1 MTCNTNAINV
11 TATGAGSYSW
21 DNGLG
26 NVAAASITS
35 AGLYTVTVTGTNGCS
50 STASITVTA
59 NTTAPTAGITNN
71 TGSTQLTCTRTSI
84 SVTATGAGSYSWDN
98 NLGSNATV
106 SIVDPGLYTVTVT
119 GTNGCSST
127 ASITITQGAGV
138 PTVGYTASATTV
150 CAGTAVTLS
159 GTGADTYTWTGGIT
173 NGVSF
178 IPTATASYTVT
189 GTVTVGG
196 CSNAETVTI
205 TVVPRP
211 TGNIS
216 GAASICSGAST
227 NLSIAVTGN
236 GPWNGT
242 LSDGT
247 IFSGSSTPITVTVSP
262 LTNTVYT
269 ISTLSASSCPA
280 QLSDLTGSA
289 SITLNSFAVP
299 DTIVG
304 SRNACLYS
312 ATSTLNATYS
322 IAATNASAYA
332 WTLPAGATLIS
343 GAGTNT
349 ITVHYAST
357 FTTGTISVQV
367 SSNCGSP
374 ITKTTSIT
382 KTLSAAPASIS
393 GPTSVCAYIGT
404 STQATYTSAV
414 VAGAIKYSWTLPST
428 VTIVSATSDSSII
441 NVTFGVSYVTSTF
454 SVKAVVG
461 CGTTTAKTLSVTG
474 TTTAP
479 VAGTANTRCGAGLI
493 SFSATPGAGETIDW
507 YSAATAGI
515 LLRSAS
521 ITFDSTFTTTG
532 TKTLYAAARNSANGC
547 LSATR
552 TAVTAIINVLP
563 TAVTV
568 SVSAASCGTSSVTLS
583 ATVPASTTLSWF
595 ADSSTIGT
603 VLGTG
608 ATFTTP
614 VISATTKYFVASQST
629 TNSCFST
636 SLKSA
641 IATINTVPD
650 LTTVNTTQSR
660 CGTGSIIL
668 TATAPTGSA
677 VWFHN
682 AVGGTALTTAT
693 TATVTYTTPVTSASD
708 STYYVATKS
717 TSGCFSARTAVLAQ
731 ILSGAN
737 APTAVNNSRCGA
749 GNISVGATPGAGE
762 TIDWYSAA
770 TAGTLL
776 RSGSLTLDTSV
787 TTASKTFY
795 AAARNLSAGC
805 VSTIRTAVVATYNA
819 LPTAVTVSVS
829 AAGCGSSSV
838 TLSAT
843 VPASTTLSWFADSST
858 IGTVL
863 GTGATF
869 TTPVISATTKYFV
882 ASQSTTNSCFSTSL
896 KSAIAT
902 INTVPDLTT
911 VNTTQSRCGTG
922 SIILTATAPT
932 GSAVWFH
939 NAVGGTA
946 LTTATTATVTYT
958 TPVTSAS
965 DSTYYVATKSTSGCF
980 SARTAVLA
988 KVLTLPVTPVTS
1000 GTSRCGAGTVT
1011 VSAIPGAGETINWY
1025 SAATAGTLLATSSNT
1040 YSPVSISATTT
1051 YYAEAT
1057 NGTCNSVR
1065 SAAVATVNALPAVS
1079 VGVPTSRCGAGAVTV
1094 SATPLTGMTIDWY
1107 SASTAGTLLLSG
1119 SNSYTTT
1126 ITATTSFYAATR
1138 NLTTGCVSA
1147 TRTAVAATLN
1157 ALPATVATVTA
1168 ASRCGTD
1175 TATLKATA
1183 AASTTIDWYA
1193 DTLRTSLIQSGTV
1206 TGVNSYLTPVT
1217 SSTTTYWVVGRNL
1230 TTGCVSAAS
1239 KPVALTIN
1247 AVPGLPTVN
1256 TTQSRCG
1263 TGSIILTATAPTG
1276 SAVWFRDA
1284 TISTALTTA
1293 TTATV
1298 TYTTPV
1304 TSANDSTYYVSTKS
1318 TAGCFSARTAVLAK
1332 INAVPAAPTTSGTS
1346 VCGISR
1352 ATVSASTTVTDGTID
1367 WYSATTAGTLLRS
1380 NSLTFDSLISATKT
1394 FYALTRVTTTGC
1406 LSATRTAAVAT
1417 YIALLAAPT
1426 TLTGTTSIC
1435 PIVGTTTGATY
1446 TATAVTGAVSY
1457 QWTIPAGAVLDSGS
1471 NGLKIKIHFVTAG
1484 PVDSI
1489 YVQAVAT
1496 TGCSGTKKVLK
1507 LVTTSCVTLAV
1518 KPTISAAEL
1527 MSVNVFPNPTTSSFN
1542 VRVVTAGKEVITARI
1557 YDVQGRFIK
1566 SVIINPYETINIGS
1580 ELKAGTYMVEVRQ
1593 GKNLKTTRVLKF

>member
-1 MTCNTNAINV
+1 
-11 TATGAGSYSW
+11 
-21 DNGLG
+21 
-26 NVAAASITS
+26 
-35 AGLYTVTVTGTNGCS
+35 YTVTVTGTNGC
-50 STASITVTA
+50 T
-59 NTTAPTAGITNN
+59 
-71 TGSTQLTCTRTSI
+71 
-84 SVTATGAGSYSWDN
+84 
-98 NLGSNATV
+98 
-106 SIVDPGLYTVTVT
+106 
-119 GTNGCSST
+119 ST

-189 GTVTVGG
+189 GTVTIGG

-216 GAASICSGAST
+216 GAASICLGAST

-280 QLSDLTGSA
+280 QLSNLTGSA

-332 WTLPAGATLIS
+332 WTMPAGATLIS

-404 STQATYTSAV
+404 STQATYSSAV

-428 VTIVSATSDSSII
+428 VTIVSATSDSSSI

-461 CGTTTAKTLSVTG
+461 CGTTAAKTLSVTG

-479 VAGTANTRCGAGLI
+479 VAGTANTRCGVGLI

-521 ITFDSTFTTTG
+521 TTFDSTFTTTG

-552 TAVTAIINVLP
+552 TAVTAIINALP

-568 SVSAASCGTSSVTLS
+568 SVSASGCGTSSVTLS

-693 TATVTYTTPVTSASD
+693 TATVTYATPVTSASD

-717 TSGCFSARTAVLAQ
+717 TAGCFSARTSVLAK
-731 ILSGAN
+731 I
-737 APTAVNNSRCGA
+737 
-749 GNISVGATPGAGE
+749 
-762 TIDWYSAA
+762 
-770 TAGTLL
+770 
-776 RSGSLTLDTSV
+776 
-787 TTASKTFY
+787 
-795 AAARNLSAGC
+795 
-805 VSTIRTAVVATYNA
+805 NA
-819 LPTAVTVSVS
+819 LP
-829 AAGCGSSSV
+829 AA
-838 TLSAT
+838 
-843 VPASTTLSWFADSST
+843 PA
-858 IGTVL
+858 
-863 GTGATF
+863 
-869 TTPVISATTKYFV
+869 
-882 ASQSTTNSCFSTSL
+882 
-896 KSAIAT
+896 
-902 INTVPDLTT
+902 
-911 VNTTQSRCGTG
+911 
-922 SIILTATAPT
+922 
-932 GSAVWFH
+932 
-939 NAVGGTA
+939 
-946 LTTATTATVTYT
+946 
-958 TPVTSAS
+958 
-965 DSTYYVATKSTSGCF
+965 
-980 SARTAVLA
+980 
-988 KVLTLPVTPVTS
+988 TS
-1000 GTSRCGAGTVT
+1000 GTSRCGTGTVT
-1011 VSAIPGAGETINWY
+1011 VSATPGAGETINWY
-1025 SAATAGTLLATSSNT
+1025 SAATAGTLLASASNT

-1051 YYAEAT
+1051 YYAEIN

-1079 VGVPTSRCGAGAVTV
+1079 TGVPTSRCGAGAVTV

-1147 TRTAVAATLN
+1147 TPTAVAATLN

-1206 TGVNSYLTPVT
+1206 TGVNSYLTPVA

-1276 SAVWFRDA
+1276 SAVWFRNA
-1284 TISTALTTA
+1284 TITTALTTA

-1298 TYTTPV
+1298 TYTTLA
-1304 TSANDSTYYVSTKS
+1304 TSANDSTYYVATKS

-1332 INAVPAAPTTSGTS
+1332 INAVPTAPTTSGTS

-1352 ATVSASTTVTDGTID
+1352 ATVSAATTVAGGTID
-1367 WYSATTAGTLLRS
+1367 WYSATTSGTLLRS
-1380 NSLTFDSLISATKT
+1380 NSLTFDSLITATKT

-1489 YVQAVAT
+1489 YVQAIAT
-1496 TGCSGTKKVLK
+1496 TGCAGTKKVLK
-1507 LVTTSCVTLAV
+1507 LVTTSCVTLVV
-1518 KPTISAAEL
+1518 KPTITAAESI
-1527 MSVNVFPNPTTSSFN
+1527 SVNVFPNPTTNSFN